1 MTGEYRREGHRN
13 TSILHKQEILGIRQ
27 NTEITQMAPSAFL
40 FYIVLPGKTVI
51 QPLYTAWWLHSKPL
65 TRPCSVSPNLN
76 NPKISGLPNFPVSTN
91 YQSKLPFYECSSS
104 QIIFLKTKSDSQV
117 LVSGAQ
123 IFKTINSPEL
133 LTKVSGIKS
142 GEILSVTWFICNL
155 KNTVKL

>member
-27 NTEITQMAPSAFL
+27 NTEITQNGTLCFPFLHCSPRKNCYSA
-40 FYIVLPGKTVI
+40 
-51 QPLYTAWWLHSKPL
+51 LYTAWWLHSKSS
-65 TRPCSVSPNLN
+65 TRPCSVSPILN

-104 QIIFLKTKSDSQV
+104 QLIFLKTKSDSQV